1 MAEIRVRRADLEADR
16 NALVELLLRYLT
28 ARSTERRFRWLYQ
41 ENPHGSARAWIATHG
56 NNDEIIGSGTIVP
69 RLVQAAGVSRL
80 TAVMAD
86 FWIHPDFRTLGPAL
100 KLQKACVEGAA
111 ALGFAFFDLPQG
123 NMPAVYRRMKLLG
136 TKQLSMLAKPLRT
149 EPYLRK
155 WVSQPWL
162 TRPLA
167 RIGDLLL
174 QLKDWRGPGGYE
186 ICVHNGGFGEEFSEL
201 FRRVAGDYGIC
212 VARSAEYLEWRYR
225 NHYYLPYEIFT
236 ARRGARLAAY
246 AAIVDSDDS
255 AEVVDLFG
263 ESQPEVRLHLLREIA
278 RVFRERG
285 RSVLR
290 IALHASSPW
299 IDVLTAIGF
308 RMRQTKPLVI
318 HTFQTADVGLS
329 HWFLNYGDID
339 Y

>member
-1 MAEIRVRRADLEADR
+1 MAEIRVRPADLETDR
-16 NALVELLLRYLT
+16 SVLVELLLRYLT
-28 ARSTERRFRWLYQ
+28 ARSTDRRFRWLYQ

-56 NNDEIIGSGTIVP
+56 NNDEIVGSGAIVP
-69 RLVQAAGVSRL
+69 RLVHVAGDPRL

-86 FWIHPDFRTLGPAL
+86 FWIRPDFRTLGPAL

-111 ALGFAFFDLPQG
+111 ASGFAFFDLPQG
-123 NMPAVYRRMKLLG
+123 NMAAVYRRMKLLG
-136 TKQLSMLAKPLRT
+136 TKQLSMLAKPLRS

-155 WVSQPWL
+155 WVSQPGL

-174 QLKDWRGPGGYE
+174 QLKDWRGTGSYD
-186 ICVHNGGFGEEFSEL
+186 IRVHQGGFGEEFSEL

-225 NHYYLPYEIFT
+225 NHYYLTYEIFT
-236 ARRGARLAAY
+236 ARRGARLVAY
-246 AAIVDSDDS
+246 AAIVDSGDS

-263 ESQPEVRLHLLREIA
+263 ESHPEVRLQLLREIGG
-278 RVFRERG
+278 VLRERG

-290 IALHASSPW
+290 IALHASSSW
-299 IDVLTAIGF
+299 IDVLAAVGF
-308 RMRQTKPLVI
+308 KVRQTKPLVI
-318 HTFQTADVGLS
+318 HPFHTADMELPE
-329 HWFLNYGDID
+329 WFLNYGDID